1 MVELCIVFHFI
12 FLVCAVNSASIDTE
26 KMEAKRDACVD
37 KVNAIS
43 SNIAVK
49 AAQEAK
55 AAENAQAPAGAA
67 AAHQIKEELA
77 EKAIEAAKAA
87 QASLAGKIAL
97 VEELT
102 REKDALRVVIAE
114 LLQSKAELE
123 RAINAE
129 LKALSE
135 EKGLEK
141 VLTTALHV
149 AESTASDADHSVKG
163 VGDEL
168 MEKEK
173 VLHSA
178 LHRTQELSKEEQMAR
193 VDLDNTKLAAR
204 KAVQAA
210 TEAKANAMRNKR
222 WVILNFS

>member
-26 KMEAKRDACVD
+26 KMEEKRDACVD

-114 LLQSKAELE
+114 LLQSKGE
-123 RAINAE
+123 N
-129 LKALSE
+129 
-135 EKGLEK
+135 
-141 VLTTALHV
+141 
-149 AESTASDADHSVKG
+149 DA
-163 VGDEL
+163 
-168 MEKEK
+168 
-173 VLHSA
+173 
-178 LHRTQELSKEEQMAR
+178 
-193 VDLDNTKLAAR
+193 
-204 KAVQAA
+204 
-210 TEAKANAMRNKR
+210 
-222 WVILNFS
+222 

>member
-1 MVELCIVFHFI
+1 MVKLCSIFHNILLIYFTD
-12 FLVCAVNSASIDTE
+12 AASIVVGKDD
-26 KMEAKRDACVD
+26 KKRDTCVD

-102 REKDALRVVIAE
+102 REKDALKVVITE
-114 LLQSKAELE
+114 LINSKCEY
-123 RAINAE
+123 
-129 LKALSE
+129 
-135 EKGLEK
+135 
-141 VLTTALHV
+141 
-149 AESTASDADHSVKG
+149 
-163 VGDEL
+163 
-168 MEKEK
+168 
-173 VLHSA
+173 
-178 LHRTQELSKEEQMAR
+178 Q
-193 VDLDNTKLAAR
+193 
-204 KAVQAA
+204 
-210 TEAKANAMRNKR
+210 
-222 WVILNFS
+222 

>member
-1 MVELCIVFHFI
+1 MVDLC
-12 FLVCAVNSASIDTE
+12 LVSQILLIIYSVKTASIAIS
-26 KMEAKRDACVD
+26 KGGNKRDACVD

-55 AAENAQAPAGAA
+55 AAETAQAAAGAA

-97 VEELT
+97 VEELS
-102 REKDALRVVIAE
+102 REKEALKLVITE
-114 LLQSKAELE
+114 LLQSKGELE

-129 LKALSE
+129 LKSLSE

-141 VLTTALHV
+141 VLNTALHV
-149 AESTASDADHSVKG
+149 AESTASDADHSLKG
-163 VGDEL
+163 IDDDL

-173 VLHSA
+173 VLQSA
-178 LHRTQELSKEEQMAR
+178 LHRTQTLTKEEQAAR
-193 VDLDNTKLAAR
+193 SDLDNTKLAAR

-222 WVILNFS
+222 RVLKKRR

>member
-1 MVELCIVFHFI
+1 MVELCVVFQI
-12 FLVCAVNSASIDTE
+12 LSLICSVYTASIDVA
-26 KMEAKRDACVD
+26 KGDKKRDTCVD

-102 REKDALRVVIAE
+102 REKDALKVVI
-114 LLQSKAELE
+114 
-123 RAINAE
+123 
-129 LKALSE
+129 
-135 EKGLEK
+135 
-141 VLTTALHV
+141 T
-149 AESTASDADHSVKG
+149 
-163 VGDEL
+163 EL
-168 MEKEK
+168 MNSKCK
-173 VLHSA
+173 IDILYLSNS
-178 LHRTQELSKEEQMAR
+178 RTYS
-193 VDLDNTKLAAR
+193 
-204 KAVQAA
+204 
-210 TEAKANAMRNKR
+210 
-222 WVILNFS
+222 I